1 MTRKSWFVLAML
13 VLGVASS
20 ASALADPSLP
30 VDLPV
35 SPPAA
40 DPVIQEPA
48 QSPREAA
55 VGTELIGLFRLKKG
69 ECAGGAVTTGTHFRM
84 FDPGGGLVTN
94 GSSPCGD
101 KTFTPLTPGSDGGL
115 STSGYQPHPEPAFDG
130 TGNGLN
136 NKITQPEAFYGTRF
150 STATNAKD
158 PQTGAAVAVPR
169 ITADGA
175 KLGGDLRA
183 FAAAWQPQHFN
194 QGAPKPDGT
203 TPGGTA
209 APSGTLNPATGA
221 FSVDW
226 KSHIVGGPF
235 NNFTGQW
242 HFEGTFQSGVIAASQ
257 GGQTA
262 VGGASTRSRRG
273 GGTLASTGMSIP
285 QAAGVVLVLLSIF
298 VIAIERRASGR
309 NR

>member
-1 MTRKSWFVLAML
+1 MGRKTWLAVVVLIAA
-13 VLGVASS
+13 VVGPS
-20 ASALADPSLP
+20 SALAETSLP
-30 VDLPV
+30 IDLPIDPRQ
-35 SPPAA
+35 PPSSG
-40 DPVIQEPA
+40 PP
-48 QSPREAA
+48 SSSA

-69 ECAGGAVTTGTHFRM
+69 ECTGGAVTTGSHFRM

-94 GSSPCGD
+94 GSSSCGD
-101 KTFTPLTPGSDGGL
+101 KTFTPLTPGTDGGL

-150 STATNAKD
+150 STATNSKD
-158 PQTGAAVAVPR
+158 PQTGSNVAVPR

-175 KLGGDLRA
+175 KLDGDLRA
-183 FAAAWQPQHFN
+183 FAAAWQTQHFN

-221 FSVDW
+221 FSIDW

-242 HFEGTFQSGVIAASQ
+242 HVEGTFQSGVVAASQ

-262 VGGASTRSRRG
+262 IGRSSRG
-273 GGTLASTGMSIP
+273 RSGRSGGTLASTGWSLP
-285 QAAGVVLVLLSIF
+285 PSAGVVLVLLSISLL
-298 VIAIERRASGR
+298 VVERRVARRSGR
-309 NR
+309 

>member
-1 MTRKSWFVLAML
+1 VIAVVALAVLA
-13 VLGVASS
+13 G

-35 SPPAA
+35 PPPGAPPNQA
-40 DPVIQEPA
+40 PA
-48 QSPREAA
+48 QDSSQTA
-55 VGTELIGLFRLKKG
+55 VGSELIGLFRIKKG
-69 ECAGGAVTTGTHFRM
+69 ECAGGGVTTGTHFRM

-101 KTFTPLTPGSDGGL
+101 RTFTPLTPGTDGGL

-150 STATNAKD
+150 STATNSKD
-158 PQTGAAVAVPR
+158 PQTGATVAVPR
-169 ITADGA
+169 LTADGP

-183 FAAAWQPQHFN
+183 FAAAWQTQHFN
-194 QGAPKPDGT
+194 QGAPKPDGS
-203 TPGGTA
+203 TPGATA
-209 APSGTLNPATGA
+209 APAGTLNPATGA

-257 GGQTA
+257 GGQTS
-262 VGGASTRSRRG
+262 VGGASTRSRRTS
-273 GGTLASTGMSIP
+273 GTLASTGMSIP
-285 QAAGVVLVLLSIF
+285 QTAGVVLVLLSISL
-298 VIAIERRASGR
+298 IAVERRTSRR